1 MMKDLESLQAKL
13 GYRFGDPDLL
23 DKALTHRSAGR
34 YNYERLEFLGD
45 AALGLV
51 VAAELFERFPDYRE
65 GELSRLR
72 ASLVRKTT
80 LAELA
85 RELELGEHVRL
96 GSGELKSGGYRRDS
110 ILADVLEAI
119 LGAVYLDGG
128 FEAARTLVLR
138 LYAERFETLPT
149 AAELKDPKT
158 RLQEFLQARQL
169 ELPEYNVIAVHGEPH
184 AQTFDV
190 ECHIPALG
198 QRVRASGRSRRKAEQ
213 QAAAAMLAR
222 LEADPAAT
230 RA

>member
-1 MMKDLESLQAKL
+1 MKDLESLQAKL

>member
-1 MMKDLESLQAKL
+1 MDALESLQAKL
-13 GYRFGDPDLL
+13 GYRFGDPALL

-51 VAAELFERFPDYRE
+51 IAAELFERFPDYRE

-85 RELELGEHVRL
+85 RELDLGEHLRL
-96 GSGELKSGGYRRDS
+96 GSGELKSGGHRRES

-119 LGAVYLDGG
+119 FGAVYLDAG
-128 FEAARTLVLR
+128 FEAARALVLR
-138 LYAERFETLPT
+138 LYAGRLQTLPS

-169 ELPEYNVIAVHGEPH
+169 ELPEYSVIAVHGEAH

-190 ECHIPALG
+190 ECHIPALAR
-198 QRVRASGRSRRKAEQ
+198 RVRASGRSRRKAEQ
-213 QAAAAMLAR
+213 QAAAEMLAQ
-222 LEADPAAT
+222 LEADPSVT
-230 RA
+230 RS